1 MNHKHSRAKTKLRRT
16 NHPNPADSKDPVMA
30 DPIFEDQLIYAWH
43 DGLTI
48 DEERHRIVVPL
59 WFNGYIAGQLAL
71 SIDQADL
78 LAAFLNS
85 SVDQLVGEAG
95 DAE

>member
-1 MNHKHSRAKTKLRRT
+1 MNQNRTRAD
-16 NHPNPADSKDPVMA
+16 HPNPTDSKDPIMA

-48 DEERHRIVVPL
+48 DEDRNRIVVPL
-59 WFNGYIAGQLAL
+59 WSNGYIAGQLAL

-85 SVDQLVGEAG
+85 GVEQLAGEVG
-95 DAE
+95 DAK